1 MVRGGAAGW
10 RGRASFGPC
19 VILIKSWCWAA
30 ESTEPFGEEA
40 AVQRHRDNDL
50 SDLAED
56 SEPLCR
62 PRILPPSVWWSW
74 DAAAGLDP
82 WPEHRAL
89 GLPLWRKKLPRLLSG
104 QRGAF
109 TSTLPRAPNSSLKE
123 TPTRSSGD
131 PRGPSE
137 TRMLLLPPLLTPS
150 HTALRTHEGNQAL
163 LRTG

>member
-10 RGRASFGPC
+10 RGRASLGPS
-19 VILIKSWCWAA
+19 VTLIKSWRWAA
-30 ESTEPFGEEA
+30 GSTEPFREEA
-40 AVQRHRDNDL
+40 AMQRHRDNDP

-56 SEPLCR
+56 SEPPCR
-62 PRILPPSVWWSW
+62 PRILPPFVWWSW

-89 GLPLWRKKLPRLLSG
+89 GLPLWRKRLPRLLSG

-131 PRGPSE
+131 GPSE
-137 TRMLLLPPLLTPS
+137 TTMLLLPLLLTPS
-150 HTALRTHEGNQAL
+150 HTALRTHEGNQAPL
-163 LRTG
+163 GTG